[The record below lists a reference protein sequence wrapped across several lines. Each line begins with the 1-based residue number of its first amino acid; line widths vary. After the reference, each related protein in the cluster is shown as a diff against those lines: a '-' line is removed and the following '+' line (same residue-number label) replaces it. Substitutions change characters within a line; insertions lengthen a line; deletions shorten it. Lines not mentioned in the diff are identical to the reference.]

1 VKSSCIHNLA
11 VLTIV
16 YEYSKIALLSMVITF
31 VQKKR
36 DKMEALERFYND
48 YLMDCFKNSNYVDID
63 IDM

>member
-1 VKSSCIHNLA
+1 
-11 VLTIV
+11 LTIV